1 MVVNKRVIIYIRV
14 SDPSQIDNNS
24 LETQEKQCRDFAKHK
39 GYEVIKVFVE
49 PGRSAGKQIE
59 KRIALREALTFC
71 TKKQN
76 RISFFLVYNFK
87 RFSRNADEGVPIIS
101 LLAKHGIEVI
111 SATEVSEMNP
121 IGRAIRTI
129 FIALGQL
136 ENELKGEVVKDNMQ
150 SAFKKGL
157 WVFKCPVGY
166 KRKYR
171 TKEENKGIPPIQD
184 PNLAPLI
191 TKMFQNAATGI
202 YNKSQLARMMNLE
215 GFGDHYRVEAD
226 HKIVDG
232 ILEKTFYY
240 GRMYAP
246 KWDMY
251 SQGQHIPL
259 IDEATWKKA
268 YHYLI
273 LKKKNYQYQ
282 DEELYPLKGTLK
294 CEVCNHPLTTSP
306 SRGNSGVVPYYECR
320 QKGCKRVRINANNA
334 HQQFDEL
341 LTQVQPTTRVI
352 KLFEHL
358 VFSEWDKV
366 IEETKNQADAI
377 DDRIYAFKQ
386 ELKSIRK
393 AKDEGLYTIEQAK
406 EEAEKVNQEIAV
418 LEVERSEVKVE
429 QYNTEIVKDF
439 TVSFLKNLS
448 LLWDRLDLP
457 KQQALLQKVF
467 LNTLLVSEDKKI
479 RTSEISPSFKLIE
492 ALSTSDGKNVTP
504 RGVEPRLPG

>member
-1 MVVNKRVIIYIRV
+1 MEASKRVILYLRV

-24 LETQEKQCRDFAKHK
+24 LETQEKVCRDFAKHK
-39 GYEVIKVFVE
+39 GYEVVKVFIE
-49 PGRSAGKQIE
+49 PGKSAGKQIE
-59 KRIALREALTFC
+59 KRVALREALAFC

-76 RISFFLVYNFK
+76 NISFFLVYNFK

-166 KRKYR
+166 RRKYR
-171 TKEENKGIPPIQD
+171 SKEENKGIPPIID
-184 PNLAPLI
+184 PNLAPII
-191 TKMFQNAATGI
+191 TRLFENASTGI

-215 GFGDHYRVEAD
+215 GFADHYRVEAD

-232 ILEKTFYY
+232 ILKKTFYY
-240 GRMYAP
+240 GLMFAK
-246 KWDMY
+246 KWNIY
-251 SQGQHIPL
+251 SQGLHEPL
-259 IDEATWKKA
+259 TDETTWKKA
-268 YHYLI
+268 YHHLI
-273 LKKKNYQYQ
+273 LKKKNYQYH
-282 DEELYPLKGTLK
+282 DENSYPLKGALK
-294 CEVCNHPLTTSP
+294 CEACGHPMTTSP
-306 SRGNSGVVPYYECR
+306 SRGNGGVVTYYECR
-320 QKGCKRVRINANNA
+320 QKGCKKVRINANNA

-341 LTQVQPTTRVI
+341 LSSVQPTSRVI
-352 KLFEHL
+352 KLFQHM

-366 IEETKNQADAI
+366 IDEAKNQADNI
-377 DDRIYAFKQ
+377 DDRIYSFKQ

-393 AKDEGLYTIEQAK
+393 AKDEGLYNIAQAK
-406 EEAEKVNQEIAV
+406 EEADKINQEIAV
-418 LEVERSEVKVE
+418 LEVERSEIKFE
-429 QYNTEIVKDF
+429 QYNTEIVRDF
-439 TVSFLKNLS
+439 TERFLKNLN
-448 LLWDRLDLP
+448 LLWEKLDLP

-479 RTSEISPSFKLIE
+479 RTSKISPSFQLIE
-492 ALSTSDGKNVTP
+492 ALSTSKDENVIP
-504 RGVEPRLPG
+504 RGIEPRFAG